1 MSTDKTIGPASHDDL
16 AIFSGQI
23 ARAEN
28 PGGLIVHA
36 VTWPKGGKP
45 FLGKVEIFSC
55 LRDAPAQAHVS
66 EFAFQ
71 FSSGD
76 LMREPAKVP
85 PTSNQ
90 MSRRTALRSACG
102 LTAVSVAGL
111 GLVTPARAQIFSAQT
126 RLAIPPM
133 FDSRELGHDLSIPI
147 LRTRHEFF
155 RGKPSVCRGFG
166 QSYLG
171 PTIRLYD
178 GEATRVRYTNMLDE
192 PTSVHGHGLHVPG
205 HVDGGPQ
212 SAIPAGETWDV
223 TLPIKQQAS
232 TNWYHPHLMG
242 STSEQVHS
250 GLAGLYLVED
260 QNSASLPLPK
270 TYGVDD
276 LPLIIQDRD
285 FDRGIMV
292 PYAATDREMMTGKR
306 EPTIIVN
313 GTVRPYFEAAKGW
326 VRLRL
331 LNASNARAYEFHLGN
346 DEPFFK
352 IATEGGFLEK
362 PVALTSLRMVP
373 GERNEIMIDLSD
385 GKDRQLYADLV
396 PTDDDFLEE
405 LFRRTARVLQL
416 RVRADRTGTGTL
428 PSTLNT
434 IERLKTQDASVTRD
448 FRLQM
453 RRNHNHS
460 NDHHSMFA
468 INGLAMDPAVIN
480 ERVRKGTVEIWRVT
494 RDKMDH
500 PFHVHGTSFQILS
513 RNNRLPRLE
522 DQGWK
527 DTVEVG
533 Y

>member
-1 MSTDKTIGPASHDDL
+1 MS
-16 AIFSGQI
+16 
-23 ARAEN
+23 
-28 PGGLIVHA
+28 
-36 VTWPKGGKP
+36 
-45 FLGKVEIFSC
+45 
-55 LRDAPAQAHVS
+55 
-66 EFAFQ
+66 
-71 FSSGD
+71 
-76 LMREPAKVP
+76 
-85 PTSNQ
+85 
-90 MSRRTALRSACG
+90 
-102 LTAVSVAGL
+102 
-111 GLVTPARAQIFSAQT
+111 
-126 RLAIPPM
+126 
-133 FDSRELGHDLSIPI
+133 
-147 LRTRHEFF
+147 FF

-171 PTIRLYD
+171 PTIKLYD
-178 GEATRVRYTNMLDE
+178 GEPTRIRYTNMLGE

-212 SAIPAGETWDV
+212 SAIPAGETWDI
-223 TLPIKQQAS
+223 TLPINQQAS

-242 STSEQVHS
+242 STSEHVHS

-276 LPLIIQDRD
+276 IPLIIQDRD
-285 FDRGIMV
+285 FDRGMMV

-306 EPTIIVN
+306 EPTVIVN

-331 LNASNARAYEFHLGN
+331 LNASNARAYAFHLGN

-362 PVALTSLRMVP
+362 TVALTSLRMLP
-373 GERNEIMIDLSD
+373 GERNEIMVDLSD
-385 GKDRQLYADLV
+385 GKDRQLFANLL
-396 PTDDDFLEE
+396 PTDDDLLEE

-416 RVRADRTGTGTL
+416 RVRADRAGTGTL
-428 PSTLNT
+428 PGTLNT
-434 IERLKTQDASVTRD
+434 IERLRTADASVTRD

-453 RRNHNHS
+453 RRNRNPS
-460 NDHHSMFA
+460 RDRHSMFA
-468 INGLAMDPAVIN
+468 INNRAMNAAVIN

-513 RNNRLPRLE
+513 QNNRRPRPE
-522 DQGWK
+522 DRGWK
-527 DTVEVG
+527 DTFEIG
-533 Y
+533 YGWTDLIMKFDQPATDAFSFMYHCHVLEHEDAGMMGQFTVT